1 MRIKRVDDKTVK
13 CFLSN
18 EELEAYEIDYKDFI
32 MHSDKA
38 KQVVQDILAQAAE
51 QVGYKPPKFAFD
63 VQIMVLQD
71 QGILLTFSE
80 NDTVNNHA
88 QKILDYFKDMKNI
101 MEMTKDELG
110 IGNVMEAL
118 AGQLPE
124 ADQDK
129 QPAAESGH
137 QTRPVQKSDRA
148 IFEFETLR
156 DVMCFADAL
165 PTTLRVQSSLYEMKD
180 RYYLYLQ
187 KGTAAYERFSR
198 TCIQAM
204 EFGRLYSAQPGQE
217 LVLEEHG
224 KCLIGE
230 KAIQKLRG

>member
-1 MRIKRVDDKTVK
+1 MRIKRVDEKTVK

-88 QKILDYFKDMKNI
+88 QKILDYMKEMKDVLESAK
-101 MEMTKDELG
+101 
-110 IGNVMEAL
+110 EAISEVEKV
-118 AGQLPE
+118 P
-124 ADQDK
+124 K
-129 QPAAESGH
+129 PA
-137 QTRPVQKSDRA
+137 QKSEQA
-148 IFEFETLR
+148 IFVFESLR
-156 DVMCFADAL
+156 DVMQLANVL
-165 PTTLRVQSSLYEMKD
+165 PGTLRVKSSLYEMKNQ
-180 RYYLYLQ
+180 YYLCMN
-187 KGTAAYERFSR
+187 KGGAAYERFSR

-204 EFGRLYSAQPGQE
+204 EFGRLYSAKPGQE
-217 LVLEEHG
+217 LLLEEHG
-224 KCLIGE
+224 KCLIE
-230 KAIQKLRG
+230 ERAIQKLRG

>member
-1 MRIKRVDDKTVK
+1 MRIKRVDEKTVK

-88 QKILDYFKDMKNI
+88 QKILDYMKEMKDVLENA
-101 MEMTKDELG
+101 KD
-110 IGNVMEAL
+110 VL
-118 AGQLPE
+118 AEVEKVP
-124 ADQDK
+124 
-129 QPAAESGH
+129 QPV
-137 QTRPVQKSDRA
+137 QKVPQPVQKSDRA
-148 IFEFETLR
+148 IFVFESLR
-156 DVMCFADAL
+156 DVMRFADAL
-165 PTTLRVQSSLYEMKD
+165 PVTLRVQSSLYEMKN
-180 RYYLYLQ
+180 RYYLCMN
-187 KGTAAYERFSR
+187 KGGAAYERFSR

-217 LVLEEHG
+217 LLLEEHG
-224 KCLIGE
+224 TCLIAE